1 MNIVRFEKMSWSI
14 LHQSFGPAA
23 GEGKGEFVLG
33 TPMGTV
39 AFVVV
44 MGLAALAV
52 LFFYGRDLKTKS
64 ARWKVLLW
72 GLRVLGL
79 ACLAIVLLEPTMA
92 WRKRFREEASVV
104 VLLDASASMHLKDKL
119 KNPETRFAIA
129 RRHDLLTDDQLQQAE
144 SAKPKEE
151 ILTAQQNKEVD
162 GLTRMTVVMDFL
174 RWEEGSFLK
183 KLGENLRVKT
193 LEFAGDVKELSGGR
207 VSGAGRVPSKP
218 QTPNP
223 KSQGDEESAVTDIS
237 MALREVEKLSA
248 GERVVAAVLVT
259 DGDWNS
265 GGDPLVAAARL
276 AAEGIPV
283 FCVGVG
289 NPDEV
294 RDIEVADLK
303 VKKSVYLKDSVA
315 VAAEVKW
322 SGYEEKSVAVVL
334 RRGEEVLQ
342 EKKLDLK
349 KGSRSQT
356 VGLQFVPKEVGILVC
371 TVEVAP
377 EAVPG

>member
-1 MNIVRFEKMSWSI
+1 MRWLRPSAPLRLCVSYSQYSLTQRRRVFNIVRFEKMSWSI
-14 LHQSFGPAA
+14 LHQNFGAAA

-33 TPMGTV
+33 TPIGTV
-39 AFVVV
+39 AFAVV
-44 MGLAALAV
+44 MGLAALTV

-64 ARWKVLLW
+64 ARWKVVLW

-104 VLLDASASMHLKDKL
+104 VLLDASASMQLKDKL

-144 SAKPKEE
+144 SAEPKEE

-162 GLTRMTVVMDFL
+162 GLTRMTIVKDFL

-193 LEFAGDVKELSGGR
+193 LEFAGEVKELSGGR
-207 VSGAGRVPSKP
+207 GSGAGRVPSKP

-223 KSQGDEESAVTDIS
+223 KSQGDEESTVTDIS

-265 GGDPLVAAARL
+265 GSDPVVAAGRL
-276 AAEGIPV
+276 AVEGIPV

-334 RRGEEVLQ
+334 RWGEEVL
-342 EKKLDLK
+342 
-349 KGSRSQT
+349 
-356 VGLQFVPKEVGILVC
+356 
-371 TVEVAP
+371 
-377 EAVPG
+377 